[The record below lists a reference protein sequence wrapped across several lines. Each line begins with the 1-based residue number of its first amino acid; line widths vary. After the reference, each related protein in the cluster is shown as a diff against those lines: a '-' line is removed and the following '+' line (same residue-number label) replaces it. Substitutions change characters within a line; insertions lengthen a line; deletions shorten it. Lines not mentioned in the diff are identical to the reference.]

1 MILDEILAAKRGEVS
16 RDRRRVPEAGLRER
30 AGFDEPRRDFVGAL
44 SSGQGRRIIA
54 EIKHRSPSRG
64 VIRENFDP
72 PAHAAA
78 YDAAGAA
85 CISVLTDESYFGGSL
100 EHLEAARSA
109 CDCPLLRKDF
119 TIDEYQIVQARAW
132 GADAI
137 LLIVAALDAAQLAD
151 LHARAKAEGLAVL
164 VEVHD
169 RPELE
174 VALGLGADLI
184 GINNRDLR
192 TFVTHTD
199 VTRELAG
206 AVPQQAVLVSESGLG
221 RGEELTELESLA
233 GRGVDAFL
241 IGETFM
247 AAADPGEAL
256 ATLLRG

>member
-1 MILDEILAAKRGEVS
+1 MILDEILATKRDEVA
-16 RDRRRVPEAGLRER
+16 RDRQSVPETGLRER
-30 AGFDEPRRDFVGAL
+30 AGFEDPRRDFLGSLAG
-44 SSGQGRRIIA
+44 GQGRRIIA

-64 VIRENFDP
+64 VIREDFDP

-85 CISVLTDESYFGGSL
+85 CISVLTDEKYFGGSI
-100 EHLEAARSA
+100 EHLEAARAA
-109 CDCPLLRKDF
+109 CACPLLRKDF
-119 TIDEYQIVQARAW
+119 TVDEYQIVQARAW
-132 GADAI
+132 GADAV
-137 LLIVAALDAAQLAD
+137 LLIVAALDAALLAD

-169 RPELE
+169 RPELD
-174 VALGLGADLI
+174 VALGLGAELI

-192 TFVTHTD
+192 TFVTSTD

-206 AVPQQAVLVSESGLG
+206 AVPADAVLVSESGLG
-221 RGEELTELESLA
+221 RGEELVELESLA